1 MGGRERQACR
11 ESHGFLSVSTQ
22 NQTLGS
28 VTADHEVKVIDIL
41 SYWAMSSLHYTVMM
55 HRITSKN
62 QLWWRS
68 CNFTDFHEK
77 MNHNGFA
84 HDKLLGYR
92 AAGIWPHYR
101 AQCQT
106 NSSQNQMY
114 CHCRRSDQKKKEK
127 KGMTFCIMKLAAH
140 WFIIH
145 VWSYS
150 SAFQLCCWRSGS
162 HTS

>member
-1 MGGRERQACR
+1 M
-11 ESHGFLSVSTQ
+11 SVSTQ

-68 CNFTDFHEK
+68 CNFADFHEK
-77 MNHNGFA
+77 MNHNGLA

-92 AAGIWPHYR
+92 AVGIWPHYK

-106 NSSQNQMY
+106 NSSQKQMY
-114 CHCRRSDQKKKEK
+114 CHCRRSDQKKKRK
-127 KGMTFCIMKLAAH
+127 KRYDILH
-140 WFIIH
+140 HEI
-145 VWSYS
+145 S
-150 SAFQLCCWRSGS
+150 SPLVHHPCLELQLCLSVVLLEKWIT
-162 HTS
+162 HLLKKQHKIE